1 VANAGTITTLNNL
14 GSITG
19 GVGGHAYGQSYAGTG
34 GAGISNAATITKLA
48 NSGSITGGVG
58 GVGASEGGQGG
69 AGVANSGAI
78 GELVNTGGIS
88 GGTGGTGYDVGRLG
102 GDGISNS
109 KTIGTLVNHGQIA
122 GGTGGFGGFGLTGGV
137 GIWNEQGATIG
148 SLNNAASAAIRG
160 GGGGGGVTGGG
171 GGGAALINAGTIT
184 TLTNQGVISGGS
196 GSFNSYGGGR
206 GATGV
211 QNTGAISTLTNG
223 GAISGGSA
231 AGFGGGAGAG
241 VSNGL
246 GPTIGQLI
254 NKATGAI
261 SGGNA
266 DYSAGGAAGVSNAGM
281 ITTLTNSGRIAGGAG
296 GAAYN
301 SNVPGGAGGAGVANF
316 GTIGSLVNRGFI
328 GGGAGG
334 AGVGYYMSAGAGGAG
349 VSNSGTIRSLV
360 NRGTI
365 TGGPG
370 GGGSL
375 PGPVGDAIYSAGA
388 NAKIGSIANSGQI
401 IGNVEIDNQP
411 NVTVTG
417 GTGKTFGV
425 WTGGTITIGA
435 GNLTFAGGN
444 TALGDKVVVD
454 GGAGTVF
461 NNDPLRVTAPITI
474 NGDFDQGSTGAL
486 TFLVSGNAL
495 GQYGTLAV
503 TGTTSLDGGIGLD
516 LASQFRL
523 AAGDSFFVLMSGGAL
538 SGEFGSVSVDGAA
551 CSGGSGG
558 AWLCRNVGYYLD
570 LDVMDGVNGSV
581 EFSVAGV
588 PEPSTWALLGLGF
601 LGVGGLA
608 LRRRKASVLA

>member
-1 VANAGTITTLNNL
+1 MANAGTITTLNNL

-19 GVGGHAYGQSYAGTG
+19 GAGGYSPFYLGTG
-34 GAGISNAATITKLA
+34 GAGVSNAATITKLS
-48 NSGSITGGVG
+48 NRGSITGGG
-58 GVGASEGGQGG
+58 GGSGGFNEGGQGG
-69 AGVANSGAI
+69 AGVSNSGTI
-78 GELVNTGGIS
+78 GSLVNSGGIS
-88 GGTGGTGYDVGRLG
+88 GGAGGEGYDVGGLG
-102 GDGISNS
+102 GDGILNS
-109 KTIGTLVNHGQIA
+109 KTIVTLVNHGQIA
-122 GGTGGFGGFGLTGGV
+122 GGSGGIGGFGGTGGV
-137 GIWNEQGATIG
+137 GIWNQQGATIG
-148 SLNNAASAAIRG
+148 SLNNAASASIRG
-160 GGGGGGVTGGG
+160 GDGGGGATGGG
-171 GGGAALINAGTIT
+171 GGGAALVNAGTIT
-184 TLTNQGVISGGS
+184 TLTNQGVIAGGD
-196 GSFNSYGGGR
+196 GTFDVYGGGR
-206 GATGV
+206 GGGSGV

-231 AGFGGGAGAG
+231 AGYNGGGGAG

-246 GPTIGQLI
+246 GATIGQLT

-266 DYSAGGAAGVSNAGM
+266 AYSAGGAAGVSNAGM
-281 ITTLTNSGRIAGGAG
+281 ITTLTNSGGIAGGAG
-296 GAAYN
+296 GAAGG
-301 SNVPGGAGGAGVANF
+301 SFSAGGAGGEGVANS

-334 AGVGYYMSAGAGGAG
+334 AGLGPYLPEGAGGAG
-349 VSNSGTIRSLV
+349 VSNSGTIGSLV
-360 NRGTI
+360 NSGTI

-370 GGGSL
+370 GAGPL
-375 PGPVGDAIYSAGA
+375 PGPAGDAIYSAGA
-388 NAKIGSIANSGQI
+388 NASIGSIGNRGQI

-444 TALGDKVVVD
+444 TALADNVVVD
-454 GGAGTVF
+454 LGAGTVF

-486 TFLVSGNAL
+486 TFLVSGNAV

-523 AAGDSFFVLMSGGAL
+523 AAGDSFLVLMSAGAL

-608 LRRRKASVLA
+608 LRRRKASLLA